1 MKDNYLSTD
10 VVIVGA
16 GPAGSA
22 AAIDLVRKGIKVILL
37 DKAVFPRDKCCGDGL
52 TTDALRILD
61 QLGLSPESITNW
73 NAVTDAVIYSP
84 KGRKATLP
92 LPSGKGQFAAIAPRV
107 ELDYQLVNL
116 AVDEGA
122 ELLSPLGFSDLE
134 QFEDHLKIL
143 TTNGTTILARYL
155 IAADGMWSSVRK
167 VTNNGIERYRGD
179 WHAFRQYFSNTGP
192 NAQHLTVW
200 FEPDLLPGY
209 VWLFPLPGQRANVGF
224 GILRDHNHRVKD
236 MGRLWKDILARPHVR
251 EVLGNQAT
259 PEGTHK
265 AWPIPT
271 RMPEFK
277 LSDKRVLFTGD
288 AIGVADPMTGEG
300 IAQALRSG
308 RLAAS
313 ALIKSGPLG
322 YIEAAKCYEL
332 SLGKSLLRD
341 HRFAGQLQSL
351 LTSISTTEIAIRAA
365 DINNWT
371 RKNFARWL
379 FEDYPRALL
388 LTPDR
393 WKVGAISSDG
403 AYRPDNLKRSIKD
416 TKQILSKGAK

>member
-1 MKDNYLSTD
+1 M
-10 VVIVGA
+10 
-16 GPAGSA
+16 
-22 AAIDLVRKGIKVILL
+22 
-37 DKAVFPRDKCCGDGL
+37 
-52 TTDALRILD
+52 
-61 QLGLSPESITNW
+61 
-73 NAVTDAVIYSP
+73 
-84 KGRKATLP
+84 
-92 LPSGKGQFAAIAPRV
+92 PSGKGQFAAIAPRV

-167 VTNNGIERYRGD
+167 ATNSGIEKYRGD

-236 MGRLWKDILARPHVR
+236 MGRLWKDILARPHIR
-251 EVLGNQAT
+251 EVLGKQAT

-322 YIEAAKCYEL
+322 YVEAAKCYEL
-332 SLGKSLLRD
+332 SLGETLLRD

>member
-1 MKDNYLSTD
+1 
-10 VVIVGA
+10 
-16 GPAGSA
+16 
-22 AAIDLVRKGIKVILL
+22 
-37 DKAVFPRDKCCGDGL
+37 
-52 TTDALRILD
+52 
-61 QLGLSPESITNW
+61 
-73 NAVTDAVIYSP
+73 
-84 KGRKATLP
+84 
-92 LPSGKGQFAAIAPRV
+92 
-107 ELDYQLVNL
+107 
-116 AVDEGA
+116 
-122 ELLSPLGFSDLE
+122 
-134 QFEDHLKIL
+134 
-143 TTNGTTILARYL
+143 
-155 IAADGMWSSVRK
+155 
-167 VTNNGIERYRGD
+167 
-179 WHAFRQYFSNTGP
+179 
-192 NAQHLTVW
+192 
-200 FEPDLLPGY
+200 
-209 VWLFPLPGQRANVGF
+209 
-224 GILRDHNHRVKD
+224 

-251 EVLGNQAT
+251 EVLGKQAT

-332 SLGKSLLRD
+332 SLGETLSRD

-371 RKNFARWL
+371 RKNLSQL
-379 FEDYPRALL
+379 FE
-388 LTPDR
+388 
-393 WKVGAISSDG
+393 VGDIIYVKKISEG
-403 AYRPDNLKRSIKD
+403 FLK
-416 TKQILSKGAK
+416 